1 MVQLVLDTVNIIS
14 TWYLTTH
21 TIIA

>member
-1 MVQLVLDTVNIIS
+1 VLDTVNIIS
-14 TWYLTTH
+14 IWYLTTH